1 MWKTKQEM
9 PVRLL
14 RPREWV
20 AVPREASRGR
30 RVAEALFLAQGI
42 RGLTGL
48 MDFRF

>member
-14 RPREWV
+14 RPRECV
-20 AVPREASRGR
+20 AVPREASRGC

-42 RGLTGL
+42 RRLTGL
-48 MDFRF
+48 MDF